1 MREDRDTRKVTVSM
15 ISNTQ
20 MAPQDDLT
28 VKGEFVQDGMEDA
41 FTEITEYGYNMTDN
55 SLETEGL
62 EALVR
67 NMIPIFNSPILTLL
81 AVPVSELMSEED
93 LRRKESLKKKIWANI
108 ADVNDN
114 IFNEGGQID
123 EYAFKI
129 QGTTITTNIDDNDIP
144 IINENERRKHE
155 KTVQNNQ
162 MSSTINKKNKS
173 TGEQDSVQH
182 KEALKEQTHRDAT
195 HEEKKPED
203 YRSVFFEESIS
214 GITRRSVMAEQEG
227 ESEKT
232 ESKINQ
238 WNDYSQREQPTY
250 GGMNEIR
257 KHSFTNDENG
267 GEEKGTKSGD
277 IEEAEHNIYNEAVK
291 TELDEV
297 T

>member
-41 FTEITEYGYNMTDN
+41 FTEITEYGSNMTDN

-93 LRRKESLKKKIWANI
+93 LKTKESLKKKIWANI

-114 IFNEGGQID
+114 VFNEGGQID

-162 MSSTINKKNKS
+162 MSSTINNKNKS

-182 KEALKEQTHRDAT
+182 KEALKEQTHRDAA

-238 WNDYSQREQPTY
+238 WTDNSQTEQPTY
-250 GGMNEIR
+250 GGMNEFR
-257 KHSFTNDENG
+257 KHSINNDENV